1 MRCLP
6 EGGTVMHSVVS
17 ALLVLSATAALAPA
31 ASAADDH
38 PYRRVDAGSWK
49 ETVGMGYTCSGD
61 EFRGTVPNANSTAA
75 GCLAAVI
82 KLNADAENC
91 HGGVNYAINPISNPA
106 ACYVCR
112 APGVA
117 AKLQKNPDQ
126 ISFVLTPMP
135 PAPPP
140 CPPPPPPAPIAH
152 YHCEGQ
158 KCVPGVA
165 HVSYTDPSCFGY
177 CNATI

>member
-1 MRCLP
+1 
-6 EGGTVMHSVVS
+6 MHSVVS

-49 ETVGMGYTCSGD
+49 ETVGVGYTCSGD

-152 YHCEGQ
+152 YHCAGQ